1 MNQTSAGGASPE
13 IMSTGITGSH
23 RRSGDPSGGGTLTQR
38 QASFLTTTKGSK
50 MAIAIS
56 TLATAALVV
65 AYQIAKEV
73 VHREQVA
80 RDCWMARNSIQRA
93 KR

>member
-1 MNQTSAGGASPE
+1 
-13 IMSTGITGSH
+13 MSTGITGSH

-38 QASFLTTTKGSK
+38 LSVVFRITNGESK

-56 TLATAALVV
+56 GFATVALVV
-65 AYQIAKEV
+65 AYQVAKEV

-80 RDCWMARNSIQRA
+80 RDCWLARNSIQRI